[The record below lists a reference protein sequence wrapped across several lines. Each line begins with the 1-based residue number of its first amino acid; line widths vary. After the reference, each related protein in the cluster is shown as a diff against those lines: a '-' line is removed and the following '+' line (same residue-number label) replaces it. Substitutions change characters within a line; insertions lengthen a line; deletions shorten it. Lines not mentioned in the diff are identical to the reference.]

1 MRTDFEKEKH
11 LICDFA
17 SIVFQGELWQRHL
30 WPGIQWLVCMVI
42 VAFLKE
48 GVICCLAIAGKYL
61 MVDTGNTCCLC
72 SAERLR
78 HQVM

>member
-1 MRTDFEKEKH
+1 MRAAFEKEKH

-17 SIVFQGELWQRHL
+17 SIVLQGELWQWHL

-48 GVICCLAIAGKYL
+48 GVICCLAIIRRYIKADE
-61 MVDTGNTCCLC
+61 VDTGTCCLC
-72 SAERLR
+72 V
-78 HQVM
+78 Q